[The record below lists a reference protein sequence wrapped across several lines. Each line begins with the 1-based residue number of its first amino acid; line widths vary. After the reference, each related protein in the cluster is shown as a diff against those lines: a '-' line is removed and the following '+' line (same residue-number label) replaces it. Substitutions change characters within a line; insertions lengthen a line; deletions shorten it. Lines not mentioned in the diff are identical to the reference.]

1 MESNSKVVI
10 ASALM
15 FFSSVTAAAQKISI
29 AVFEP
34 HESFVKAS
42 TAYGLSWDILQL
54 AAQEEQIQLIP
65 QQSSWDG
72 AISRLKNNKVELI
85 FGVLKTPE
93 RQGWLTFSYPLVPE
107 GSMLYTLPS
116 NPVNALSQI
125 NIGQVKVGAV
135 DKSLHQKEAI
145 RMGFEHIYPVND
157 RANLYEMLQGGRLDY
172 VVLGITLARFYCQ
185 NESRDYGVNCLKPV
199 GEVLMYSNVHVASLQ
214 NNKQATRVLR
224 RLNNGIKTVYR
235 LPGVAT
241 LFDQHGFSTSDYR
254 QWQQQMNAFFSAQ

>member
-1 MESNSKVVI
+1 MQSNAKVVI
-10 ASALM
+10 ASVLL
-15 FFSSVTAAAQKISI
+15 FFSSVTGATQEISI

-34 HESFVKAS
+34 HESLIKAS

-93 RQGWLTFSYPLVPE
+93 RQGWLAFSYPLLPE
-107 GSMLYTLPS
+107 SSRLYTLPS

-125 NIGQVKVGAV
+125 NIQQVKVGAV
-135 DKSLHQKEAI
+135 DKSLHQKEAVK
-145 RMGFEHIYPVND
+145 MGFAQVYPVND
-157 RANLYEMLQGGRLDY
+157 KVNLYKMLQGGRLDY
-172 VVLGITLARFYCQ
+172 VVLGVTLARFYCQ

-199 GEVLMYSNVHVASLQ
+199 GDVLMYSNVHVASLQ
-214 NNKQATRVLR
+214 KNEEATRVLH
-224 RLNNGIKTVYR
+224 RLNNGIKTVYH
-235 LPGVAT
+235 LPEVAT
-241 LFDQHGFSTSDYR
+241 LFEQHGFSTSDYR
-254 QWQQQMNAFFSAQ
+254 QWQQQMQTFFSAQ